1 MGKVAEGVWLASAD
15 FSFPFSGDSVVLWNP
30 WSPGAWMQVL
40 NFQEETIKTKHV
52 SIVRYNHI

>member
-15 FSFPFSGDSVVLWNP
+15 FSFPFGGDSVVLWNP

-52 SIVRYNHI
+52 RYNHI